1 MPADEAA
8 TVGERAVCGVCK
20 PVFLQRIMDG
30 EPDAPAPMEMGVREL
45 GFWETVRTGWRIL
58 RQDWL
63 ALLGVKLLVAVPAEY
78 LLLQLPAID
87 EETLAG
93 VGRSFR
99 REQLIESLLGV
110 IATLAVAWLVRE
122 RIEGRRPSL
131 PAALGH
137 SARRWPVA
145 VLTGWLEGI
154 VTVLLMLLLIVPGVI
169 YAGYFTFTTIV
180 VSLRGCAG
188 TRALDYSRR
197 LVKGRWWRVVGYSL
211 GFALPM
217 IVVALVV
224 GFLDEEL
231 APHPG
236 AVLAGNVA
244 ISVAL
249 LFPTVCLTVLFL
261 NLDAVAKA
269 RESVGEKALGR

>member
-1 MPADEAA
+1 MSRKHPVTRRAGSAA
-8 TVGERAVCGVCK
+8 
-20 PVFLQRIMDG
+20 
-30 EPDAPAPMEMGVREL
+30 
-45 GFWETVRTGWRIL
+45 
-58 RQDWL
+58 
-63 ALLGVKLLVAVPAEY
+63 ALLGTAAGSAEILVGTAPW
-78 LLLQLPAID
+78 LGNKNDPT
-87 EETLAG
+87 TL
-93 VGRSFR
+93 
-99 REQLIESLLGV
+99 
-110 IATLAVAWLVRE
+110 
-122 RIEGRRPSL
+122 
-131 PAALGH
+131 
-137 SARRWPVA
+137 
-145 VLTGWLEGI
+145 GI
-154 VTVLLMLLLIVPGVI
+154 VTVLLLLLLIVPGVI

-217 IVVALVV
+217 IAVALAV

-261 NLDAVAKA
+261 NVDAVAKA
-269 RESVGEKALGR
+269 RESVVDKALGR